1 MKRMYWIPKEN
12 TYMEGLITIG
22 KRYEVHYDNFTG
34 EKYIYDDMFY
44 NNNCFLVLDGYYVK
58 V

>member
-1 MKRMYWIPKEN
+1 MYWIPKEN

-44 NNNCFLVLDGYYVK
+44 NNNCFLVLDGYYIK